1 MTIFGYFFGN
11 LRALAAASK
20 LLAGLILRPSSFPS
34 DGSKLKREN
43 KDILSAISSIETWE
57 QLYSESIIIKL
68 HFAMCLR
75 QTTF

>member
-43 KDILSAISSIETWE
+43 KDILSAISSIET
-57 QLYSESIIIKL
+57 
-68 HFAMCLR
+68 
-75 QTTF
+75 